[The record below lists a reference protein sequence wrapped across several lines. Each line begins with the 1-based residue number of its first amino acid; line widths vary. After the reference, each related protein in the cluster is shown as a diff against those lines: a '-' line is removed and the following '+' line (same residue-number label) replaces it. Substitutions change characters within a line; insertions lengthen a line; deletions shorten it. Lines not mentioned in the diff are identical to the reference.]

1 MLDMEARGMTEIER
15 RSLLGVGLTLGSAV
29 AATLAA
35 PSLAGARQ
43 GTAVDSV
50 SAMTTMP
57 DGRLVLADWRAGRLV
72 AVELPPAARAAE
84 GAFNVTDLDAALADA
99 GATLPLRASAMAWHA
114 PSRRA
119 VIALTLGRAPDAPV
133 RLALLGRDGR
143 VALLDPA
150 TAVTGVHDLADPPG
164 EGVAWERFPLRSLTV
179 TDLQARPGEVMVAG
193 LSNTSFAST
202 LRRVPYPF
210 GGRASV
216 TRIEMYHAVH
226 NQIETRAPV
235 RAMAVVELE
244 GAPYLLAAYTC
255 TPLVTVP
262 LDALRDGTT
271 VRGKTIAELGYGNT
285 PIGVLPFAFTYRGE
299 SSAWVLVANSAR
311 SADLI
316 ALPAIAE
323 AQRGPGLS
331 TPVRAP
337 FTTHAGLST
346 IGVPITGLVRLV
358 DQDANFLLALRRDAA
373 SGMLQLVSF
382 RKGAFF
388 RLSDHINEYDFPG
401 YDYPPEDSFQ
411 QEYIRPFQRMLR
423 AEEGFP
429 GLAR

>member
-1 MLDMEARGMTEIER
+1 MTQIER
-15 RSLLGVGLTLGSAV
+15 RALFGAGLTAGTAI
-29 AATLAA
+29 AATLAVPA
-35 PSLAGARQ
+35 PAGAQARA
-43 GTAVDSV
+43 AVRSV
-50 SAMTTMP
+50 SAMTAMP

-72 AVELPPAARAAE
+72 AVELPAVEPAAE

-119 VIALTLGRAPDAPV
+119 VIALTLGRAPDAPL

-143 VALLDPA
+143 VTLFDPA
-150 TAVTGVHDLADPPG
+150 TAVAGAHDLADPPG
-164 EGVAWERFPLRSLTV
+164 EGVAWERISLRSLTV
-179 TDLQARPGEVMVAG
+179 TDLQARPGEVLVAG
-193 LSNTSFAST
+193 LSNTAFAST

-244 GAPYLLAAYTC
+244 GAPHLLAAYTC
-255 TPLVTVP
+255 TPLVTAP
-262 LDALRDGTT
+262 LAALRDGAT
-271 VRGKTIAELGYGNT
+271 VRGNTIAELGYGNT
-285 PIGVLPFAFTYRGE
+285 PIGVLPFSLTYRGE
-299 SSAWVLVANSAR
+299 RSEWVLVANSSR

-323 AQRGPGLS
+323 AHRGPGLS
-331 TPVRAP
+331 TPVRVP
-337 FTTHAGLST
+337 FTTQAGLTT
-346 IGVPITGLVRLV
+346 IEAPITGVVRLV
-358 DQDANFLLALRRDAA
+358 DQDASFLLALRREAA
-373 SGMLQLVSF
+373 SGTLQLVSF

-401 YDYPPEDSFQ
+401 YDYPPDDAFQ

-423 AEEGFP
+423 TEEGFP